1 MYKTSAHFLH
11 LLFVDEE
18 VFSTSGV
25 QHLVPLKDSLQEFEM
40 LVSQCLECLEN
51 MEKNDNDMLGLLLTK
66 QSEAE
71 KSGVE
76 LGHDM
81 HEEIELM
88 LEAYIGQLSA
98 IRREIKYLIK
108 RVESK
113 TAYLSI
119 TQDSYRNRM
128 ITIDVYLGIVG
139 VGLGVSTTV
148 AGFVG
153 MNMLNGYEESSV
165 AFFNT
170 VAGTSLVSLL
180 TVFGCTRYLSGNRL
194 KKAARH
200 RAVEIES
207 IEGALA
213 DMTAVDYAVKTMM
226 LNNNTGMDKHEFA
239 KQIAYAKGKPF
250 ADIKDN
256 GEVNKLFELLDATK
270 DGIID
275 KDDFQCMQSFSG
287 QREGLSPKNIE
298 EK

>member
-1 MYKTSAHFLH
+1 MYKTSTHFLH

-226 LNNNTGMDKHEFA
+226 LNNTGMDKHEFA